1 VWNGVEEMKSDKKG
15 NKIMVV
21 DDEPDIT
28 MSFEPTLQNAG
39 FIVHTYQD
47 PLIALSKF
55 KPSYYDLVILD
66 IKMPK
71 MSGFELYAEIQK
83 IDNKLKVCFI
93 TAGQMYYDKVREK
106 ERYCKLDAERFLQ
119 KPITNVELVKR
130 IEKIMMLNNS
140 PNIQSA

>member
-1 VWNGVEEMKSDKKG
+1 MKSDKKG
-15 NKIMVV
+15 NKILLV

-28 MSFEPTLQNAG
+28 MSFEATLQNAG

-71 MSGFELYAEIQK
+71 MNGFKLYAEIQK
-83 IDNKLKVCFI
+83 IDNKVKVCFV
-93 TAGQMYYDKVREK
+93 TAGEFFYDQVRE
-106 ERYCKLDAERFLQ
+106 EEEQYCKLDTERFLQ
-119 KPITNVELVKR
+119 KPISNTDLVNR
-130 IEKIMMLNNS
+130 IYKIMTPNNN
-140 PNIQSA
+140 PDTLQNT

>member
-1 VWNGVEEMKSDKKG
+1 MKSDKKG
-15 NKIMVV
+15 NKILLV

-28 MSFEPTLQNAG
+28 MSFEATLQNAG

-71 MSGFELYAEIQK
+71 MNGFKLYAEIQK
-83 IDNKLKVCFI
+83 IDNKVKVCFV
-93 TAGQMYYDKVREK
+93 TAGELFYDQVRE
-106 ERYCKLDAERFLQ
+106 EEEQYCKLDTERFLQ
-119 KPITNVELVKR
+119 KPISNTDLVNR
-130 IEKIMMLNNS
+130 IYKIMTPNNN
-140 PNIQSA
+140 PDTLQNT

>member
-1 VWNGVEEMKSDKKG
+1 MKSDKKG
-15 NKIMVV
+15 NKILLV

-28 MSFEPTLQNAG
+28 MSFEATLQNAG

-71 MSGFELYAEIQK
+71 MNGFKLYAEIQK
-83 IDNKLKVCFI
+83 IDNKVKVCFV
-93 TAGQMYYDKVREK
+93 TAGELFYDQVRE
-106 ERYCKLDAERFLQ
+106 EEEQYCKLDTERFLQ
-119 KPITNVELVKR
+119 KPISNTDLVNR
-130 IEKIMMLNNS
+130 IYKIMT
-140 PNIQSA
+140 PK